1 MLSSGDW
8 AGEKRDGEDE
18 EGDKGNHPLGN
29 ENQIV
34 TKPWKTNVSKMTNTW
49 HTEHR

>member
-8 AGEKRDGEDE
+8 AGKNRDGEDE

-34 TKPWKTNVSKMTNTW
+34 TNVSKMTNTW